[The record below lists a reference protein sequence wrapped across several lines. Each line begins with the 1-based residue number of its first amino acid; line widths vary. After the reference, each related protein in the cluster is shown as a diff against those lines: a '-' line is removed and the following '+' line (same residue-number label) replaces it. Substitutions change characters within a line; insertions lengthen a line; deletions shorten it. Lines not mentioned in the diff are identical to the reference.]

1 METVR
6 PDDSGH
12 GIISCSGDPGNGTSG
27 PIRVFGLMDH
37 VVYLTQ
43 VAQFMVVSLDSVDEI
58 RTTRACSL

>member
-12 GIISCSGDPGNGTSG
+12 GIIGSSGDPGNGTSG

-37 VVYLTQ
+37 VVYLAAPGTFE
-43 VAQFMVVSLDSVDEI
+43 AK
-58 RTTRACSL
+58 

>member
-6 PDDSGH
+6 PDESGH

-37 VVYLTQ
+37 VLYLDLLS
-43 VAQFMVVSLDSVDEI
+43 VS
-58 RTTRACSL
+58 T